1 MFVIVKSARYNQ
13 HLHMAYHHLYWSRVC
28 GGFIFTNESVDNENP
43 FSTFVISEIVET
55 QGGYEYY
62 NNILQLCHSS
72 PHKHRKYKKYK
83 LLSKKKKC
91 QAQSIQN
98 HINLYIK
105 GRLVHDIQDFCFPF
119 LLLLNLNFYSSK
131 V

>member
-1 MFVIVKSARYNQ
+1 
-13 HLHMAYHHLYWSRVC
+13 MAYHHLYWSRVC

-43 FSTFVISEIVET
+43 LSTFVISEIVET

-83 LLSKKKKC
+83 LLSKKKNKV
-91 QAQSIQN
+91 SST
-98 HINLYIK
+98 INSNPYQFVYK
-105 GRLVHDIQDFCFPF
+105 GQT
-119 LLLLNLNFYSSK
+119 SS
-131 V
+131 